1 MRLVTMLDKTTSSR
15 SIYYFDLQFNATNLE
30 RTSRLQTTSIGVPG
44 VGDQSLR
51 SSIATVLGGR
61 IAGPETCVVPSATT
75 DAVNL
80 QIPNSVATM
89 GHLFWLFS
97 WVPFPLPERAKTSG
111 RYRQCLLVL
120 DQQDMPS
127 RIVSPAST
135 RALLRSLAFQARAD
149 FELPTSRQR

>member
-1 MRLVTMLDKTTSSR
+1 MTDKTTSSR

-80 QIPNSVATM
+80 QIPNSVATT
-89 GHLFWLFS
+89 GYLFWLF
-97 WVPFPLPERAKTSG
+97 F
-111 RYRQCLLVL
+111 
-120 DQQDMPS
+120 
-127 RIVSPAST
+127 
-135 RALLRSLAFQARAD
+135 
-149 FELPTSRQR
+149 